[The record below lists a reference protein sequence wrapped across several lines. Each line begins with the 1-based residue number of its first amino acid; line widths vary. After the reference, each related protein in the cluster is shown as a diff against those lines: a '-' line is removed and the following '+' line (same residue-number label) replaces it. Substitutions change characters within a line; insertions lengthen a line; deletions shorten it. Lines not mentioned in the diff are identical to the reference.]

1 MTSMEILIVLK
12 LEIVVAFKYSR
23 RSAECIAS
31 STIMPQGVKQGLLI
45 RVGHSVLLRSVRYVL
60 LRSKKRTLRSFPF

>member
-12 LEIVVAFKYSR
+12 LEIVIAFKYSR

-45 RVGHSVLLRSVRYVL
+45 YFTTEL
-60 LRSKKRTLRSFPF
+60 